1 MVSSSKSS
9 CRSACRRC
17 KFVHPQS
24 PSIRKGWWTF
34 APPILSHSQER
45 RFLLRFPGLSEMF
58 IPQISSLPSPKWKPL
73 NYFINAG
80 GRSSLGWVASSNSIG
95 IMILVKEVASSTS
108 ELKLVH
114 LYVQY
119 INHPARNQEAPKKR
133 QSSRIPDI
141 VLLHGKWHSYN
152 HHLQRYATY
161 RYVRNARAY
170 WQSGMHKK
178 VWRGEAS

>member
-1 MVSSSKSS
+1 MSI
-9 CRSACRRC
+9 CLSAMQTCA
-17 KFVHPQS
+17 
-24 PSIRKGWWTF
+24 PSRKGWWTF

-80 GRSSLGWVASSNSIG
+80 GRSSLGWVVSSNSIG

-114 LYVQY
+114 LYVY
-119 INHPARNQEAPKKR
+119 ICANNFWGQKTLPTATTTQIECKFAHLPPCAGPQPPSKWWWCKSPTEYFKGSISWRTR
-133 QSSRIPDI
+133 QA
-141 VLLHGKWHSYN
+141 LGKS
-152 HHLQRYATY
+152 QP
-161 RYVRNARAY
+161 
-170 WQSGMHKK
+170 
-178 VWRGEAS
+178 